1 LARKFSIIT
10 TCKGRLAHLR
20 QSLPLMLAQDGAEV
34 IVVDYCCPD
43 DTAAQVAAEFPAA
56 KVVKVEGQHGFSNW
70 RARNAGATAAG
81 GDLLLFCDA
90 DTLLADGALDQ
101 IAHDLPTGS
110 FGHIDREADAHLG
123 PGAPRL
129 ARNQLRGFHVIPAAA
144 FKRVGGYDEVLEG
157 YAAGGDTDL
166 ERRLQMAGVKPQPL
180 PAALIDSVIAH
191 DNADRMRHHADP
203 VQLSYATGLL
213 YRSAKLALL
222 RLRGRFELPLTTRRH
237 LYDVAKTSARTL
249 GAPRDTM
256 RMMVEVDVRPVMM
269 PRQLGYRRGTQKVS
283 LTIEVAMEE
292 PAELLAE

>member
-1 LARKFSIIT
+1 
-10 TCKGRLAHLR
+10 
-20 QSLPLMLAQDGAEV
+20 
-34 IVVDYCCPD
+34 
-43 DTAAQVAAEFPAA
+43 
-56 KVVKVEGQHGFSNW
+56 
-70 RARNAGATAAG
+70 
-81 GDLLLFCDA
+81 
-90 DTLLADGALDQ
+90 
-101 IAHDLPTGS
+101 
-110 FGHIDREADAHLG
+110 
-123 PGAPRL
+123 
-129 ARNQLRGFHVIPAAA
+129 
-144 FKRVGGYDEVLEG
+144 
-157 YAAGGDTDL
+157 
-166 ERRLQMAGVKPQPL
+166 MAGVKPQPL